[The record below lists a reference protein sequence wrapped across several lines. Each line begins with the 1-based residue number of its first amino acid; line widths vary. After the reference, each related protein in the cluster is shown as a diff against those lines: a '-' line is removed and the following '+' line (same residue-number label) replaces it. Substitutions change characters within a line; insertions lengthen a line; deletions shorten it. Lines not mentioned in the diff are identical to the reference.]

1 MASNDIESRPS
12 QDVENDTPK
21 LSSMPQ
27 LARVVG
33 HYDPTFMGRL
43 QVEILRPVGGDLVDG
58 EVVTVDMVTPFYSI
72 TSAEYLGGA
81 SVDSEDEEQASTGT
95 NDYNNTQKVAGMWF
109 VPPDVG
115 TVVLVL
121 FVNGDSKRGYWY
133 GCVPD
138 LNMNFTL
145 PGYAATKFVDTD
157 TQETTPERV
166 PTGEYNKKFIT
177 DPQIDSTK
185 NLKPE
190 HPFAKVLD
198 SQGLLQDDTRGT
210 TTSSARREAPS
221 AVFGISTPGPVD
233 KQEGAQQGPRGTK
246 ETLIPNAF
254 VSRLGGSTFVMDDGD
269 DKFLRK
275 LPASDGPPE
284 YASVEQGETDGDVTI
299 PHNEL
304 VRIRTRTGHQIL
316 LHNSE
321 DLIYITN
328 SRGTAW
334 IEFTS
339 DGKIDIYAKD
349 SISVRT
355 ENDINFYADRDINME
370 AGRNFNLKV
379 AERHQTEVGAD
390 KICIVNGNVAIQVDG
405 THDETITGQT
415 NITIAAGFDLNTGD
429 ANNLTSGG
437 DMNISAAN
445 TTVSGGNINFNG
457 PAAAEAGTATA
468 PEPLSTFELP
478 TEVDGE
484 VLETILL
491 RVPTTEPYP
500 HHENLDPESFKP
512 DMTDRESAEAAVVP
526 DYWPGAEEVTYSTA
540 TDTFAKELPADGEE
554 EQTEEESEE

>member
-43 QVEILRPVGGDLVDG
+43 QVEILRPVGGELVDG

-81 SVDSEDEEQASTGT
+81 SVEGEDEEEASTGT

-115 TVVLVL
+115 TIVLIL

-198 SQGLLQDDTRGT
+198 SQGLLKDDTRGT

-221 AVFGISTPGPVD
+221 SVFGISTPGPVD
-233 KQEGAQQGPRGTK
+233 KQEGALQGPRGTK

-284 YASVEQGETDGDVTI
+284 YASVEQGETDGDVTL

-304 VRIRTRTGHQIL
+304 IRIRTRTGHQIL

-355 ENDINFYADRDINME
+355 ENDINFYADRDINFE
-370 AGRNFNLKV
+370 AGRNINLKT
-379 AERHQTEVGAD
+379 AERFQIESGAD
-390 KICIVNGNVAIQVDG
+390 YNLIIGANGKITTTGNLDI
-405 THDETITGQT
+405 
-415 NITIAAGFDLNTGD
+415 NTGGT
-429 ANNLTSGG
+429 NKFTSGG
-437 DMNISAAN
+437 DTHILAAN
-445 TTVSGGNINFNG
+445 TAIDGGNINFNSG
-457 PAAAEAGTATA
+457 IATEAGSA
-468 PEPLSTFELP
+468 EVLSTFELP
-478 TEVDGE
+478 TEVDGD

-500 HHENLDPESFKP
+500 HHENLDPESFKI
-512 DMTDRESAEAAVVP
+512 DMTDRESADAAVVP
-526 DYWPGAEEVTYSTA
+526 DYWPGAEEVTYSTT

>member
-43 QVEILRPVGGDLVDG
+43 QVEILRPVGGELVDG

-81 SVDSEDEEQASTGT
+81 SVEGEDEEEASTGT

-115 TVVLVL
+115 TIVLIL

-198 SQGLLQDDTRGT
+198 SQGLLKDDTRGT

-221 AVFGISTPGPVD
+221 SVFGISTPGPVD
-233 KQEGAQQGPRGTK
+233 KQEGALQGPRGTK

-284 YASVEQGETDGDVTI
+284 YASVEQGETDGDVTL

-304 VRIRTRTGHQIL
+304 IRIRTRTGHQIL

-355 ENDINFYADRDINME
+355 ENDINFYADRDINFE
-370 AGRNFNLKV
+370 AGRNINLKT
-379 AERHQTEVGAD
+379 AERFQIESGAD
-390 KICIVNGNVAIQVDG
+390 YNLIIGADGKITTTGNLDI
-405 THDETITGQT
+405 
-415 NITIAAGFDLNTGD
+415 NTGGT
-429 ANNLTSGG
+429 NKFTSGG
-437 DMNISAAN
+437 DTHILAAN
-445 TTVSGGNINFNG
+445 TAIDGGNINFNSG
-457 PAAAEAGTATA
+457 IATEAGSA
-468 PEPLSTFELP
+468 EVLSTFELP
-478 TEVDGE
+478 TEVDGD

-500 HHENLDPESFKP
+500 HHENLDPESFKI
-512 DMTDRESAEAAVVP
+512 DMTDRESADAAVVP
-526 DYWPGAEEVTYSTA
+526 DYWPGAEEVTYSTT

>member
-43 QVEILRPVGGDLVDG
+43 QVEILRPVGGELVDG

-81 SVDSEDEEQASTGT
+81 SVEGEDEEEASTGT

-115 TVVLVL
+115 TIVLIL

-198 SQGLLQDDTRGT
+198 SQGLLKDDTRGT

-221 AVFGISTPGPVD
+221 SVFGISTPGPVD
-233 KQEGAQQGPRGTK
+233 KQEGALQGPRGTK

-284 YASVEQGETDGDVTI
+284 YASVEQGETDGDVTL

-304 VRIRTRTGHQIL
+304 IRIRTRTGHQIL

-355 ENDINFYADRDINME
+355 ENDINFYADRDINFE
-370 AGRNFNLKV
+370 AGRNINLKT
-379 AERHQTEVGAD
+379 AERFQIESGAD
-390 KICIVNGNVAIQVDG
+390 YNLIIGADGKITTTGNLDI
-405 THDETITGQT
+405 
-415 NITIAAGFDLNTGD
+415 NTGGT
-429 ANNLTSGG
+429 NKFTSGG
-437 DMNISAAN
+437 DTHILAAN
-445 TTVSGGNINFNG
+445 TAIDGGNINFNSG
-457 PAAAEAGTATA
+457 IATEAGSA
-468 PEPLSTFELP
+468 EVLSTFELP
-478 TEVDGE
+478 TEVDGD

-500 HHENLDPESFKP
+500 HHENLDPESFKI
-512 DMTDRESAEAAVVP
+512 DMTDRESAAAAVVP
-526 DYWPGAEEVTYSTA
+526 DYWPGAEEVTYSTT

>member
-1 MASNDIESRPS
+1 
-12 QDVENDTPK
+12 
-21 LSSMPQ
+21 MPQ

-58 EVVTVDMVTPFYSI
+58 EVVTVDMITPFYSI

-81 SVDSEDEEQASTGT
+81 SVESEDEEEASPGT

-145 PGYAATKFVDTD
+145 PGYASTKFVDTD

-166 PTGEYNKKFIT
+166 PTGEYNKKFTT

-221 AVFGISTPGPVD
+221 SVFGISTPGPVD
-233 KQEGAQQGPRGTK
+233 KQEGALQGPRGTK

-284 YASVEQGETDGDVTI
+284 YASVEQGETDGDVTL

-304 VRIRTRTGHQIL
+304 IRIRTRTGHQIL

-355 ENDINFYADRDINME
+355 ENDINFYADRDINFE
-370 AGRNFNLKV
+370 AGRNINLKT
-379 AERHQTEVGAD
+379 AERFQIESGAD
-390 KICIVNGNVAIQVDG
+390 YNLIIGADGKITTTGNLDI
-405 THDETITGQT
+405 
-415 NITIAAGFDLNTGD
+415 NTGGT
-429 ANNLTSGG
+429 NKFTSGG
-437 DMNISAAN
+437 DTHILAAN
-445 TTVSGGNINFNG
+445 TAIDGGNIDFNSG
-457 PAAAEAGTATA
+457 IATEANSAEA
-468 PEPLSTFELP
+468 LSMFELP
-478 TEVDGE
+478 TEVDGD
-484 VLETILL
+484 VLETIML
-491 RVPTTEPYP
+491 RVPMTEPYP

-512 DMTDRESAEAAVVP
+512 DMTDRESADAAVVP
-526 DYWPGAEEVTYSTA
+526 DYWPGASEVTYSTA

>member
-1 MASNDIESRPS
+1 
-12 QDVENDTPK
+12 
-21 LSSMPQ
+21 MPQ

-43 QVEILRPVGGDLVDG
+43 QVEILRPVGGELVDG

-81 SVDSEDEEQASTGT
+81 SVESEDEEEASPGA

-115 TVVLVL
+115 TIVLIL

-145 PGYAATKFVDTD
+145 PGYAATKFVDTE

-221 AVFGISTPGPVD
+221 SVFGISTPGPVD
-233 KQEGAQQGPRGTK
+233 KQEGALQGPRGTK

-284 YASVEQGETDGDVTI
+284 YASVEQGETDGDVTL

-304 VRIRTRTGHQIL
+304 IRIRTRTGHQIL

-355 ENDINFYADRDINME
+355 ENDINFYADRDINFE
-370 AGRNFNLKV
+370 AGRNINLKT
-379 AERHQTEVGAD
+379 AERFQIESGADYNLIVGAD
-390 KICIVNGNVAIQVDG
+390 GKITTTGNLDI
-405 THDETITGQT
+405 
-415 NITIAAGFDLNTGD
+415 NTGGT
-429 ANNLTSGG
+429 NKFTSGG
-437 DMNISAAN
+437 DTHILAAN
-445 TTVSGGNINFNG
+445 TAIDGGNINFNSG
-457 PAAAEAGTATA
+457 IATEAGSAEA
-468 PEPLSTFELP
+468 LSMFELP

-500 HHENLDPESFKP
+500 HHENLDPESFKI

-526 DYWPGAEEVTYSTA
+526 DYWPGAEEVTYSTT

>member
-1 MASNDIESRPS
+1 
-12 QDVENDTPK
+12 
-21 LSSMPQ
+21 MPQ

-43 QVEILRPVGGDLVDG
+43 QVEILRPVGGELVDG

-81 SVDSEDEEQASTGT
+81 SVEGEDEEEASTGT

-115 TVVLVL
+115 TIVLIL

-221 AVFGISTPGPVD
+221 SVFGISTPGPVD
-233 KQEGAQQGPRGTK
+233 KQEGALQGPRGTK

-284 YASVEQGETDGDVTI
+284 YASVEQGETDGDVTL

-304 VRIRTRTGHQIL
+304 IRIRTRTGHQIL

-355 ENDINFYADRDINME
+355 ENDINFYADRDINFE
-370 AGRNFNLKV
+370 AGRNINLKT
-379 AERHQTEVGAD
+379 AERFQIESGAD
-390 KICIVNGNVAIQVDG
+390 YNLIIGADGKITTTGNLDI
-405 THDETITGQT
+405 
-415 NITIAAGFDLNTGD
+415 NTGGT
-429 ANNLTSGG
+429 NKFTSGG
-437 DMNISAAN
+437 DTHILAAN
-445 TTVSGGNINFNG
+445 TAIDGGNINFNSG
-457 PAAAEAGTATA
+457 IATEAGSA
-468 PEPLSTFELP
+468 EVLSTFELP
-478 TEVDGE
+478 TEVDGD

-500 HHENLDPESFKP
+500 HHENLDPESFKI
-512 DMTDRESAEAAVVP
+512 DMTDRESADAAVVP
-526 DYWPGAEEVTYSTA
+526 DYWPGAEEVTYSTT